1 MKFEQEERDKLQTKK
16 KIEKQTAIREVFSN
30 VNEKTGKIEAKTSE
44 VKRLELERTQ
54 NKWNEKEVILEIHYI
69 KRKCSTN
76 RSSHAG
82 VVGWTLHM
90 QHFNC

>member
-54 NKWNEKEVILEIHYI
+54 NKWNEKEKLALKMLEDEEADE
-69 KRKCSTN
+69 
-76 RSSHAG
+76 RSLAQKA
-82 VVGWTLHM
+82 LK
-90 QHFNC
+90 